1 MSSNYYA
8 VAKGKNPGIY
18 TSWDDAKLQV
28 IKFPGAKYKKFKN
41 KESALEYIKEFNPT
55 VLTYNK
61 NKLNNIELD
70 KNNKPKL
77 DKNNKTVLDN
87 NNKTVLDNNN
97 ITKKNNN
104 KKPIELS
111 FTEYKKIKSSGKSIS
126 QAQIDA
132 NQYYNNI
139 NKIVLDIKQ
148 NLKDNELIK
157 YQFNNEN
164 IKEFEPSSWNRLKR
178 TYYIYTDGSFQSGTK
193 RAGYG
198 IYFGNNTSNLSVRM
212 PDGTT
217 NNYCELLSIYNSLKI
232 IKKYI
237 NHFKGPIIIISDSK
251 YSITSLTDWCYN
263 WIKNNWRSSTGKE
276 VKNKELIKK
285 CFLLLCEINE
295 ININDYLQDKISKK
309 DILNSGINTKHGKL
323 KVKFQHQHSHI
334 GLKTLLKK
342 YPSIIEDFKNKKI
355 KTNEKFN
362 FWLGNEIADN
372 LALGIL

>member
-8 VAKGKNPGIY
+8 VAKGKIPGIY
-18 TSWDDAKLQV
+18 TSWDEAKLQV
-28 IKFPGAKYKKFKN
+28 HGFAGAKYKKFN
-41 KESALEYIKEFNPT
+41 DEEYALEYIKEFNPSA
-55 VLTYNK
+55 LSNIIQFQK
-61 NKLNNIELD
+61 KQSDMIQQNNPV
-70 KNNKPKL
+70 NNFP
-77 DKNNKTVLDN
+77 N
-87 NNKTVLDNNN
+87 NNKN
-97 ITKKNNN
+97 IIKNNN
-104 KKPIELS
+104 SKKYKKPVELY
-111 FTEYKKIKSSGKSIS
+111 FTEYKNLKASGKSIS
-126 QAQIDA
+126 QGQIDA
-132 NQYYNNI
+132 NQYYNDI

-148 NLKDNELIK
+148 NLKNKELIK
-157 YQFNNEN
+157 YQFNNDN
-164 IKEFEPSSWNRLKR
+164 IKEFEPSTWNRLKR

-198 IYFGNNTSNLSVRM
+198 IYFGNNTNNISVRM
-212 PDGTT
+212 PNGTT
-217 NNYCELLSIYNSLKI
+217 NNYCELLSIYNSLRI

-237 NHFKGPIIIISDSK
+237 NHFKGPIIIVSDSK
-251 YSITSLTDWCYN
+251 YSITSLTNWCYN

-295 ININDYLQDKISKK
+295 INITAYLQDKISKK
-309 DILNSGINTKHGKL
+309 DILDSGINTKHGKL

-342 YPSIIEDFKNKKI
+342 YPSIIEDFKNNKL

-362 FWLGNEIADN
+362 FWLGNEMADN